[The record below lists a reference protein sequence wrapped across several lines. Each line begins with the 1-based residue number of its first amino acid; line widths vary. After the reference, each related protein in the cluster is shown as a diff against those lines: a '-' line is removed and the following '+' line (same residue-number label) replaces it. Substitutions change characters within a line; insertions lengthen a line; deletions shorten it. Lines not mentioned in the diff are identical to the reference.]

1 MNATPAPYN
10 YASDTMER
18 SDQMMRA
25 ARGREREHSA
35 AASPRGGSAA
45 AGPGVRSRHT
55 PWLGPLALALALLAL
70 LAPVAAC
77 HDDPPVVYPTIA
89 PVDETKMPLGP
100 GDKLE
105 LTIFFGARE
114 SKATYTLD
122 ASGQVDVQ
130 YIGSVH
136 AGGKVVNNVKA
147 EIVERLKDGYINDP
161 IVSLTVVEVN
171 SRKVSVLGQVARS
184 GTIRFTPGMTIVEA
198 IAQSGGFSPMAR
210 KNMVKVTRFLEG
222 RKETY
227 KIPVEMIGEGKRPNF
242 PVMPGD
248 EVFVPERAW

>member
-1 MNATPAPYN
+1 MNAARAPRN
-10 YASDTMER
+10 YAPDLMR
-18 SDQMMRA
+18 S
-25 ARGREREHSA
+25 
-35 AASPRGGSAA
+35 
-45 AGPGVRSRHT
+45 
-55 PWLGPLALALALLAL
+55 LLILLLAF
-70 LAPVAAC
+70 AATGC
-77 HDDPPVVYPTIA
+77 RDNPPVVYPTVA
-89 PVDETKMPLGP
+89 PLDETKLTLGP

-105 LTIFFGARE
+105 LVIFFGARE

-130 YIGSVH
+130 YIGAVA
-136 AGGKVVNNVKA
+136 AGDKTVNDVKT
-147 EIVERLKDGYINDP
+147 EIVARLKDGYINDP

-171 SRKVSVLGQVARS
+171 SRKLSVFGQVARS

-210 KNMVKVTRFLEG
+210 KNMVKVTRIIDG

-227 KIPVEMIGEGKRPNF
+227 KIPVELIAEGKRPNF

>member
-1 MNATPAPYN
+1 MNAARAPRN
-10 YASDTMER
+10 YAPDL
-18 SDQMMRA
+18 MR
-25 ARGREREHSA
+25 
-35 AASPRGGSAA
+35 
-45 AGPGVRSRHT
+45 
-55 PWLGPLALALALLAL
+55 LLLAL
-70 LAPVAAC
+70 LLAFAAAGC
-77 HDDPPVVYPTIA
+77 RDNPPAVYPTVA
-89 PVDETKMPLGP
+89 PLDETRLTLGP

-105 LTIFFGARE
+105 LVIFYGARE

-130 YIGSVH
+130 YIGAVA
-136 AGGKVVNNVKA
+136 AGGKTVNDVKD
-147 EIVERLKDGYINDP
+147 EIVARLKDGYINDP

-171 SRKVSVLGQVARS
+171 SRKLSVFGQVARS

-210 KNMVKVTRFLEG
+210 KNMVKVTRMIDG

-227 KIPVEMIGEGKRPNF
+227 KIPVEMIAEGKRPNF

>member
-1 MNATPAPYN
+1 MNAASVPRN
-10 YASDTMER
+10 YASVPMR
-18 SDQMMRA
+18 STWGA
-25 ARGREREHSA
+25 C
-35 AASPRGGSAA
+35 
-45 AGPGVRSRHT
+45 
-55 PWLGPLALALALLAL
+55 LALILAVVTAG
-70 LAPVAAC
+70 C
-77 HDDPPVVYPTIA
+77 RDNPPVVYPTVA

-105 LTIFFGARE
+105 LVIFFGARE

-122 ASGQVDVQ
+122 ASGQVEVQ
-130 YIGSVH
+130 YIGAVH
-136 AGGKVVNNVKA
+136 AGGKIVGDVKA
-147 EIVERLKDGYINDP
+147 EIVERLKDGYIKEP
-161 IVSLTVVEVN
+161 IVSLNLVEVN
-171 SRKVSVLGQVARS
+171 SRKLSVLGQVARS
-184 GTIRFTPGMTIVEA
+184 GTIKFTPGMTIVEA

-210 KNMVKVTRFLEG
+210 KNMVKVTRFVEG